1 MTLRSLMQVSPAK
14 ATDLFLRLFETSDS
28 ALKTR
33 ERLFADLKSEL
44 ELHSELEEQ
53 HLFPLLKKHPE
64 TKELVANAIKDNKD
78 VRARLE
84 ALEALPKNHETF
96 VDKLTELQ
104 KAFRQHARDDKKELL
119 PAVQKAL
126 SEEQVQT
133 VAEKFETGMA
143 EAGQAKQD
151 EADERRMG
159 ARRQR
164 EHADLEAQ
172 QAEAA
177 QQERIAADRHTRE
190 VADQTKE
197 SARQTAETVLRTG
210 EAATESMRQTVR
222 GIAEGAQRVASAAP
236 FTPFFFWDLMLGRSG
251 GQQERSITP
260 SGTGRFPVT
269 LDAARGG
276 TEEVIPLLEETLVIG
291 KRVVNSGTTRVRR
304 FVVESP
310 VEQQVALYD
319 EKVVV
324 ERRRPA
330 TDAATGDS
338 FTELSIEVVETS
350 EVPVVTKGVHVRE
363 EIVVRKQRSK
373 RQATVRGTVR
383 RDEIEIEQSDQ
394 QRPTL
399 AHTSSRE

>member
-1 MTLRSLMQVSPAK
+1 MTLRSLMQAAPAK
-14 ATDLFLRLFETSDS
+14 ATELFARLSETSDN

-33 ERLFADLKSEL
+33 ERLFAELKSEL
-44 ELHSELEEQ
+44 ELHADLEEQ
-53 HLFPLLKKHPE
+53 HLFPLLRKHAE
-64 TKELVANAIKDNKD
+64 TRELVANAIKDNKD

-84 ALEALPKNHETF
+84 ALENLPKNHETF
-96 VDKLTELQ
+96 LDKLTELQ

-133 VAEKFETGMA
+133 VAEKFETGLA

-151 EADERRMG
+151 EADERRMAG
-159 ARRQR
+159 RRQR
-164 EHADLEAQ
+164 E

-177 QQERIAADRHTRE
+177 QRDYETAERRARE
-190 VADQTKE
+190 VSDQTAE
-197 SARQTAETVLRTG
+197 AARQTAETVLRTG
-210 EAATESMRQTVR
+210 EAATENVRQTVR
-222 GIAEGAQRVASAAP
+222 GIAEGAQRVATAP

-304 FVVESP
+304 FAVESA

-324 ERRRPA
+324 ERRRPV
-330 TDAATGDS
+330 TDAATGES

-350 EVPVVTKGVHVRE
+350 EVPIVTKGVHVRE

-373 RQATVRGTVR
+373 RETTVRGTVR
-383 RDEIEIEQSDQ
+383 RDEIEIEQSGR

-399 AHTSSRE
+399 AHTT

>member
-1 MTLRSLMQVSPAK
+1 MTLRSLMQAAPAK
-14 ATDLFLRLFETSDS
+14 AAELFARLSETSDN

-33 ERLFADLKSEL
+33 ERLFAELKSEL
-44 ELHSELEEQ
+44 ELHADLEEQ
-53 HLFPLLKKHPE
+53 HLFPLLRKHAE
-64 TKELVANAIKDNKD
+64 TRELVANAIKDNKD

-84 ALEALPKNHETF
+84 ALENLPKNHETF
-96 VDKLTELQ
+96 LDKLTELQ
-104 KAFRQHARDDKKELL
+104 KAFRQHARDEKKELL

-133 VAEKFETGMA
+133 VAEKFETGLA

-151 EADERRMG
+151 EAEERRMAG
-159 ARRQR
+159 RRQR
-164 EHADLEAQ
+164 E

-177 QQERIAADRHTRE
+177 QRDYETAERHARE
-190 VADQTKE
+190 VSDQT
-197 SARQTAETVLRTG
+197 ADATRQTAETVLRTG
-210 EAATESMRQTVR
+210 EAATESVRQTAR
-222 GIAEGAQRVASAAP
+222 GIAEGAQRVAIAP

-260 SGTGRFPVT
+260 SGTGRFPGT

-304 FVVESP
+304 FVVESA

-319 EKVVV
+319 ERVVV
-324 ERRRPA
+324 ERRRPV
-330 TDAATGDS
+330 TDTATGES

-350 EVPVVTKGVHVRE
+350 EVPIVTKGVHVRE

-373 RQATVRGTVR
+373 RETTVRGTVR
-383 RDEIEIEQSDQ
+383 RDEIEIEQSGR

-399 AHTSSRE
+399 ALTT